1 MKCEKCGQGN
11 MIIKLGQYGLF
22 GACNRFPSC
31 RNTIKLNKIL
41 YAILKQDGI
50 NIYGWEHECWKCHKK
65 TKVYTYF
72 INKQIKPYMDKYVEL
87 DNLGLDSVSPIDE
100 YLKKN
105 YKTINRNFSK
115 TQNKYCTSNNCVF
128 CNALIGNYF
137 IVEDPHDIFDD
148 WIVGDLN
155 KYIVEKIP
163 FHILNVT
170 ESDFTGLE
178 DCFVQ
183 IC

>member
-1 MKCEKCGQGN
+1 
-11 MIIKLGQYGLF
+11 
-22 GACNRFPSC
+22 
-31 RNTIKLNKIL
+31 
-41 YAILKQDGI
+41 
-50 NIYGWEHECWKCHKK
+50 
-65 TKVYTYF
+65 
-72 INKQIKPYMDKYVEL
+72 MDKYVEL